1 MKLLPAA
8 SLLLLLL
15 TALEARPK
23 PAALKCRTG
32 PLDIVF
38 VIDSSR
44 SVRPFEF
51 ETMRRFMMD
60 IISNLDVGP
69 NATRVGVIQY
79 SSQVQNIF
87 SLKTFFTRADM
98 ERAINS
104 IVPLAQ
110 GTMTGLAIQYAMN
123 VAFSTQ
129 EGARPPHKGIPRI
142 AIIVT
147 DGRPQDR
154 VTEVATQ
161 ARNAGIEIYAVGIQR
176 ADMNS
181 LRAMASP
188 PLEEHVF
195 LVESFELI
203 QQFAKQ
209 FQDKLCGVDMC
220 VEREHGCQHSC
231 VSTPGS
237 FYCECNPGYR
247 LNVDGKTCTP
257 IDACADGRHG
267 CQHHCVSLR
276 GSYSCRCRPGY
287 YLSHN
292 KRSCTMIDYCS
303 FGNHSCQHE
312 CVSIPNGHY
321 CRCRSGF
328 TLQPDGKSCRGRSQR
343 AAQHRLCV
351 QHVPLC
357 PAQPPGKGCSQ
368 TTLNG
373 DNPMPSACLPATDLC
388 NGVDH
393 GCEFKCV
400 STEGSYHCVCPEG
413 QQLQAD
419 GKTCSKCGAG
429 HVDLVM
435 VIDGSKSVRPQNFEL
450 VKQFV
455 NRVVDLLDVSPQG
468 TRVGLVQYSSRVR
481 TEFPLNKYHSAD
493 EIKKAVMDV
502 EYMEKGTM
510 TGLALKH
517 MVEHSFS
524 ELEGARP
531 LSHNIPRIGLVFT
544 DGRSQDDI
552 SEWAR
557 RAKESGIVMFAVGV
571 GKAVEE
577 ELRAIAS
584 EPVEQ
589 HFSYSA
595 DFTTMTHLVENFS
608 LNICPEEGKGE
619 TEIRSPCECEALV
632 QFQTNTVAILQSL
645 TEKIAQMTAR
655 LEDLEKQIANKK

>member
-1 MKLLPAA
+1 WGL
-8 SLLLLLL
+8 
-15 TALEARPK
+15 PK
-23 PAALKCRTG
+23 PCRTG

-60 IISNLDVGP
+60 IIGNLDVGP

-87 SLKTFFTRADM
+87 SLKTFFTRAEM

-104 IVPLAQ
+104 IIPLAQ

-176 ADMNS
+176 ADMSS

-247 LNVDGKTCTP
+247 LN
-257 IDACADGRHG
+257 
-267 CQHHCVSLR
+267 
-276 GSYSCRCRPGY
+276 
-287 YLSHN
+287 
-292 KRSCTMIDYCS
+292 
-303 FGNHSCQHE
+303 
-312 CVSIPNGHY
+312 
-321 CRCRSGF
+321 
-328 TLQPDGKSCRGRSQR
+328 
-343 AAQHRLCV
+343 
-351 QHVPLC
+351 
-357 PAQPPGKGCSQ
+357 
-368 TTLNG
+368 
-373 DNPMPSACLPATDLC
+373 
-388 NGVDH
+388 
-393 GCEFKCV
+393 
-400 STEGSYHCVCPEG
+400 
-413 QQLQAD
+413 AD

-455 NRVVDLLDVSPQG
+455 NRIVDLLEVSPHG

-595 DFTTMTHLVENFS
+595 DFTTMTHL
-608 LNICPEEGKGE
+608 EGKGE

-645 TEKIAQMTAR
+645 TEKNILWGDAWACQGAEQLSTENTWGR
-655 LEDLEKQIANKK
+655 EG

>member
-1 MKLLPAA
+1 KPSKICSLAFHLLNTLPVCGRKAEP
-8 SLLLLLL
+8 SLCPL
-15 TALEARPK
+15 P
-23 PAALKCRTG
+23 ALKCRTG

-51 ETMRRFMMD
+51 ETMRRFMID
-60 IISNLDVGP
+60 IIGSLDVGP

-98 ERAINS
+98 EKAINS

-123 VAFSTQ
+123 VAFTTQ
-129 EGARPPHKGIPRI
+129 EGARPLHKKIPRI

-203 QQFAKQ
+203 QQFGKQ
-209 FQDKLCGVDMC
+209 FQDKLC
-220 VEREHGCQHSC
+220 
-231 VSTPGS
+231 
-237 FYCECNPGYR
+237 
-247 LNVDGKTCTP
+247 
-257 IDACADGRHG
+257 
-267 CQHHCVSLR
+267 
-276 GSYSCRCRPGY
+276 
-287 YLSHN
+287 
-292 KRSCTMIDYCS
+292 
-303 FGNHSCQHE
+303 
-312 CVSIPNGHY
+312 
-321 CRCRSGF
+321 
-328 TLQPDGKSCRGRSQR
+328 
-343 AAQHRLCV
+343 
-351 QHVPLC
+351 
-357 PAQPPGKGCSQ
+357 
-368 TTLNG
+368 
-373 DNPMPSACLPATDLC
+373 ATDLC

-400 STEGSYHCVCPEG
+400 STEGSYRCVCPEG

-419 GKTCSKCGAG
+419 GKACSKCGAG
-429 HVDLVM
+429 HIDLVM

-455 NRVVDLLDVSPQG
+455 NRIVDLLEVSPHG

-493 EIKKAVMDV
+493 EIKKAVMEV

-531 LSHNIPRIGLVFT
+531 LSHNVPRIGLVFT

-557 RAKESGIVMFAVGV
+557 RAKDSGIVMFAVGV

-595 DFTTMTHLVENFS
+595 DFTTMTHL
-608 LNICPEEGKGE
+608 EGKGE

-645 TEKIAQMTAR
+645 TEKNILWGDAWACWGAGQPGDR
-655 LEDLEKQIANKK
+655 LHTGKRGMDKWDWGKF

>member
-1 MKLLPAA
+1 MKLLPVAP
-8 SLLLLLL
+8 LLLLLL
-15 TALEARPK
+15 MTLEARPK
-23 PAALKCRTG
+23 PAGEPQPCRTG
-32 PLDIVF
+32 PMDIVF

-51 ETMRRFMMD
+51 ETMRQFMMD
-60 IISNLDVGP
+60 IIGSLDVGP

-98 ERAINS
+98 EKAINS

-123 VAFSTQ
+123 VAFTTQ
-129 EGARPPHKGIPRI
+129 EGARPLHKKIPRI

-203 QQFAKQ
+203 QQFGKQ

-231 VSTPGS
+231 ISTPGS

-247 LNVDGKTCTP
+247 LNM
-257 IDACADGRHG
+257 DGR
-267 CQHHCVSLR
+267 
-276 GSYSCRCRPGY
+276 
-287 YLSHN
+287 
-292 KRSCTMIDYCS
+292 T
-303 FGNHSCQHE
+303 
-312 CVSIPNGHY
+312 
-321 CRCRSGF
+321 
-328 TLQPDGKSCRGRSQR
+328 
-343 AAQHRLCV
+343 
-351 QHVPLC
+351 
-357 PAQPPGKGCSQ
+357 CSQ
-368 TTLNG
+368 
-373 DNPMPSACLPATDLC
+373 C
-388 NGVDH
+388 
-393 GCEFKCV
+393 
-400 STEGSYHCVCPEG
+400 GS
-413 QQLQAD
+413 
-419 GKTCSKCGAG
+419 G

-455 NRVVDLLDVSPQG
+455 NRIVDLLEVSPHG

-493 EIKKAVMDV
+493 EIKKAVMEV

-531 LSHNIPRIGLVFT
+531 LSHNVPRIGLVFT

-595 DFTTMTHLVENFS
+595 DFTTMTHLVENFK
-608 LNICPEEGKGE
+608 LNICPEESKGE

-655 LEDLEKQIANKK
+655 LEDLEKQIAKKK

>member
-1 MKLLPAA
+1 
-8 SLLLLLL
+8 
-15 TALEARPK
+15 
-23 PAALKCRTG
+23 KCRTG

-60 IISNLDVGP
+60 IIGSLDVGP

-98 ERAINS
+98 EKAINS
-104 IVPLAQ
+104 IIPLAQ
-110 GTMTGLAIQYAMN
+110 GTMTGLAIQYTMN
-123 VAFSTQ
+123 VAFTTQ
-129 EGARPPHKGIPRI
+129 EGARPLHKKIPRI

-154 VTEVATQ
+154 VSEVAAQ

-188 PLEEHVF
+188 PLEDHVF

-203 QQFAKQ
+203 QQFGKQ

-220 VEREHGCQHSC
+220 VEQEHGCQHSC

-247 LNVDGKTCTP
+247 LNMDGKTCSP
-257 IDACADGRHG
+257 IDACVGRRHG
-267 CQHHCVSLR
+267 CQHQCISTCGSHSCHCHT
-276 GSYSCRCRPGY
+276 GY
-287 YLSHN
+287 RLN
-292 KRSCTMIDYCS
+292 QDKRSCSMIDYCS

-312 CVSIPNGHY
+312 CVSIPHGHY

-328 TLQPDGKSCRGRSQR
+328 TLQPDARSCR
-343 AAQHRLCV
+343 
-351 QHVPLC
+351 
-357 PAQPPGKGCSQ
+357 
-368 TTLNG
+368 
-373 DNPMPSACLPATDLC
+373 ATDLC

-400 STEGSYHCVCPEG
+400 STEGSYRCMCPEG
-413 QQLQAD
+413 QQLQPD
-419 GKTCSKCGAG
+419 GKGCTRKTFGDGNGGFWAETPG
-429 HVDLVM
+429 HALSHFLASPWLQIQGVHTV
-435 VIDGSKSVRPQNFEL
+435 SSNPSAPPPPPPP
-450 VKQFV
+450 
-455 NRVVDLLDVSPQG
+455 DLLEVSPHG

-493 EIKKAVMDV
+493 EIKKAVMEV

-531 LSHNIPRIGLVFT
+531 LSHNVPRIGLVFT

-557 RAKESGIVMFAVGV
+557 KAKESGIVMFAVGV

-595 DFTTMTHLVENFS
+595 DFTTMTHLVENFK
-608 LNICPEEGKGE
+608 LNICPEEGKGV

-645 TEKIAQMTAR
+645 TEKNILWVSLARSLAQMTAR

>member
-1 MKLLPAA
+1 
-8 SLLLLLL
+8 
-15 TALEARPK
+15 
-23 PAALKCRTG
+23 KCRTG

-220 VEREHGCQHSC
+220 MEREHGCQHSC

-247 LNVDGKTCTP
+247 LNVDGKTCSRKNPFYFLNFHRELVVMGPTEGSWHTAE
-257 IDACADGRHG
+257 DSGRPAAAW
-267 CQHHCVSLR
+267 V
-276 GSYSCRCRPGY
+276 
-287 YLSHN
+287 LS
-292 KRSCTMIDYCS
+292 
-303 FGNHSCQHE
+303 
-312 CVSIPNGHY
+312 
-321 CRCRSGF
+321 
-328 TLQPDGKSCRGRSQR
+328 
-343 AAQHRLCV
+343 
-351 QHVPLC
+351 
-357 PAQPPGKGCSQ
+357 
-368 TTLNG
+368 
-373 DNPMPSACLPATDLC
+373 TDLC

-455 NRVVDLLDVSPQG
+455 NRVVDLLEVSPQG

-531 LSHNIPRIGLVFT
+531 LSQNVPRIGLVFT

-645 TEKIAQMTAR
+645 TEKNILWGEAWAWQGAGDRAHMGEGGIAKW
-655 LEDLEKQIANKK
+655 E

>member
-1 MKLLPAA
+1 MLRRDREGRPSPGACQHQEQPCTLGVSPSSPKAVWSRRAMMNLLPVAP
-8 SLLLLLL
+8 LLLLLL
-15 TALEARPK
+15 TTLEARPK

-32 PLDIVF
+32 PMDIVF

-51 ETMRRFMMD
+51 EIMRQFMMD
-60 IISNLDVGP
+60 IIGSLDLGP

-87 SLKTFFTRADM
+87 SLKTFFTRVDM
-98 ERAINS
+98 ENAINS

-123 VAFSTQ
+123 VAFTTQ
-129 EGARPPHKGIPRI
+129 EGARPLHKKIPRI

-161 ARNAGIEIYAVGIQR
+161 AQNAGIEIYAVGIQR

-203 QQFAKQ
+203 QQFGKQ
-209 FQDKLCGVDMC
+209 FQDKLCA
-220 VEREHGCQHSC
+220 
-231 VSTPGS
+231 
-237 FYCECNPGYR
+237 
-247 LNVDGKTCTP
+247 

-267 CQHHCVSLR
+267 CQHQCVSTR
-276 GSYSCRCRPGY
+276 GSYSCRCRAGY
-287 YLSHN
+287 YLN
-292 KRSCTMIDYCS
+292 QDKKSCSMIDYCS
-303 FGNHSCQHE
+303 FRNHSCQHE

-328 TLQPDGKSCRGRSQR
+328 TLQPDSRSCR
-343 AAQHRLCV
+343 
-351 QHVPLC
+351 
-357 PAQPPGKGCSQ
+357 
-368 TTLNG
+368 
-373 DNPMPSACLPATDLC
+373 ATDLC

-400 STEGSYHCVCPEG
+400 STEGSFYCVCPEG
-413 QQLQAD
+413 QHLQGD
-419 GKTCSKCGAG
+419 GKACSKCGGG
-429 HVDLVM
+429 HIDLVM

-455 NRVVDLLDVSPQG
+455 NRIVDLLEVSAHG

-493 EIKKAVMDV
+493 EIKKAVMEV

-595 DFTTMTHLVENFS
+595 DFTTMTHLVENFK

-619 TEIRSPCECEALV
+619 MEIRGLCECEVLV
-632 QFQTNTVAILQSL
+632 QFQTNTVAILRSL
-645 TEKIAQMTAR
+645 TEKLAQMTAR
-655 LEDLEKQIANKK
+655 LEDLEKQIADKK

>member
-1 MKLLPAA
+1 MKLLPVAP
-8 SLLLLLL
+8 LLLLLL
-15 TALEARPK
+15 TTLEARPK
-23 PAALKCRTG
+23 PAGLALKCRTG

-60 IISNLDVGP
+60 IIGSLDVGP

-87 SLKTFFTRADM
+87 SLKTFFTRTDM
-98 ERAINS
+98 EKAINN

-123 VAFSTQ
+123 VAFTTQ
-129 EGARPPHKGIPRI
+129 EGARPLHKKIPRI

-203 QQFAKQ
+203 QQFGKQ
-209 FQDKLCGVDMC
+209 FQDKLCGVDVC
-220 VEREHGCQHSC
+220 VEQEHGCQHSC
-231 VSTPGS
+231 ISTPGS

-247 LNVDGKTCTP
+247 LNVDGKTC
-257 IDACADGRHG
+257 
-267 CQHHCVSLR
+267 
-276 GSYSCRCRPGY
+276 
-287 YLSHN
+287 
-292 KRSCTMIDYCS
+292 
-303 FGNHSCQHE
+303 
-312 CVSIPNGHY
+312 
-321 CRCRSGF
+321 
-328 TLQPDGKSCRGRSQR
+328 SQ
-343 AAQHRLCV
+343 
-351 QHVPLC
+351 
-357 PAQPPGKGCSQ
+357 
-368 TTLNG
+368 
-373 DNPMPSACLPATDLC
+373 
-388 NGVDH
+388 
-393 GCEFKCV
+393 
-400 STEGSYHCVCPEG
+400 
-413 QQLQAD
+413 
-419 GKTCSKCGAG
+419 CGTG

-455 NRVVDLLDVSPQG
+455 NRIVDLLDVSPHG

-493 EIKKAVMDV
+493 EIKKAVMEV

-531 LSHNIPRIGLVFT
+531 LAHNVPRIGLVFT

-595 DFTTMTHLVENFS
+595 DFTTMTHLVENFK

-619 TEIRSPCECEALV
+619 MEIRSPCECEALV

-645 TEKIAQMTAR
+645 TEKIAQMMAR

>member
-1 MKLLPAA
+1 MSLLPD
-8 SLLLLLL
+8 LLPSDDH
-15 TALEARPK
+15 EAEP
-23 PAALKCRTG
+23 PLCPLPALKCRTG

-51 ETMRRFMMD
+51 ETMRRFMID

-87 SLKTFFTRADM
+87 SLKTFFTWADM
-98 ERAINS
+98 EKAINS
-104 IVPLAQ
+104 IIPLAQ
-110 GTMTGLAIQYAMN
+110 GTMTGLAIQYVMN
-123 VAFSTQ
+123 VAFTTH
-129 EGARPPHKGIPRI
+129 EGARPPHKKIPRI

-203 QQFAKQ
+203 QQFGKQ

-220 VEREHGCQHSC
+220 VEQEHGCQHSC

-247 LNVDGKTCTP
+247 LNVDRKT
-257 IDACADGRHG
+257 
-267 CQHHCVSLR
+267 L
-276 GSYSCRCRPGY
+276 
-287 YLSHN
+287 
-292 KRSCTMIDYCS
+292 IDYCS

-321 CRCRSGF
+321 CRCRSGY
-328 TLQPDGKSCRGRSQR
+328 TLQPDSKSCR
-343 AAQHRLCV
+343 
-351 QHVPLC
+351 
-357 PAQPPGKGCSQ
+357 
-368 TTLNG
+368 
-373 DNPMPSACLPATDLC
+373 ATDLC

-400 STEGSYHCVCPEG
+400 STEGSYHCMCPEG

-419 GKTCSKCGAG
+419 GKMCSKCGAG
-429 HVDLVM
+429 HIDLVM

-455 NRVVDLLDVSPQG
+455 NRIVDLLDVSPHG

-608 LNICPEEGKGE
+608 LNICPGLVEMPVMAFVHLY
-619 TEIRSPCECEALV
+619 ICFALC
-632 QFQTNTVAILQSL
+632 FFAMCL
-645 TEKIAQMTAR
+645 
-655 LEDLEKQIANKK
+655 

>member
-1 MKLLPAA
+1 MKLLPLAA
-8 SLLLLLL
+8 LLLLVL
-15 TALEARPK
+15 TTLEARPK

-51 ETMRRFMMD
+51 ETMRRFMID

-87 SLKTFFTRADM
+87 SLKTFFTRAEM

-123 VAFSTQ
+123 VAFTVQ
-129 EGARPPHKGIPRI
+129 EGARPPHKKIPRI

-154 VTEVATQ
+154 VSEVSAH

-203 QQFAKQ
+203 QQFGKQ

-220 VEREHGCQHSC
+220 MERDHGCQHSC

-237 FYCECNPGYR
+237 FYCECHPGYQ
-247 LNVDGKTCTP
+247 LTMDGKTC
-257 IDACADGRHG
+257 
-267 CQHHCVSLR
+267 SL
-276 GSYSCRCRPGY
+276 
-287 YLSHN
+287 
-292 KRSCTMIDYCS
+292 IDYCS
-303 FGNHSCQHE
+303 FGNHSCQHD
-312 CVSIPNGHY
+312 CVSIPAGHR
-321 CRCRSGF
+321 CRCRDGF
-328 TLQPDGKSCRGRSQR
+328 MLQHDGKSCR
-343 AAQHRLCV
+343 AI
-351 QHVPLC
+351 
-357 PAQPPGKGCSQ
+357 
-368 TTLNG
+368 
-373 DNPMPSACLPATDLC
+373 DLC

-400 STEGSYHCVCPEG
+400 SSEDSFHCVCPEG

-455 NRVVDLLDVSPQG
+455 NRIVDLLEVSPDG

-481 TEFPLNKYHSAD
+481 TEFPLNKYHSAED
-493 EIKKAVMDV
+493 IKAAVMRM

-531 LSHNIPRIGLVFT
+531 LSHNVPRIGLVFT

-552 SEWAR
+552 SEWAQ

-595 DFTTMTHLVENFS
+595 DFTTMTHLVENFK
-608 LNICPEEGKGE
+608 LNICPEEGRGE
-619 TEIRSPCECEALV
+619 MEIRSPCECEALV

-645 TEKIAQMTAR
+645 TERNILWVLMGSLGGGGEGAASKSKLEEAWGPAARKDSILGAQSHLNSPR
-655 LEDLEKQIANKK
+655 

>member
-1 MKLLPAA
+1 QW
-8 SLLLLLL
+8 
-15 TALEARPK
+15 EG
-23 PAALKCRTG
+23 CRTG

-51 ETMRRFMMD
+51 ETMRRFMID
-60 IISNLDVGP
+60 IIGNLDVGP

-87 SLKTFFTRADM
+87 SLKTFFTREDM
-98 ERAINS
+98 EKAINS

-110 GTMTGLAIQYAMN
+110 GTMTGLAIQYTMN
-123 VAFSTQ
+123 VAFTVQ
-129 EGARPPHKGIPRI
+129 EGARPPHKKIPRI
-142 AIIVT
+142 AIVVT

-161 ARNAGIEIYAVGIQR
+161 ARDAGIEIYAVGIQR
-176 ADMNS
+176 ADMTS

-203 QQFAKQ
+203 RQFGKQ

-220 VEREHGCQHSC
+220 VERDHGCQHSC

-237 FYCECNPGYR
+237 FYCECNPGYQ
-247 LNVDGKTCTP
+247 LNADRKTCSP

-267 CQHHCVSLR
+267 CEHQCVSAR
-276 GSYSCRCRPGY
+276 GSYSCRCRCRLLPQPGQEDLQPGSASPQLY
-287 YLSHN
+287 SVATSEGPGPPCRSGTRRAPLPASPCLLLSPV
-292 KRSCTMIDYCS
+292 IDYCS
-303 FGNHSCQHE
+303 FGNHSCQH
-312 CVSIPNGHY
+312 
-321 CRCRSGF
+321 
-328 TLQPDGKSCRGRSQR
+328 D
-343 AAQHRLCV
+343 
-351 QHVPLC
+351 
-357 PAQPPGKGCSQ
+357 
-368 TTLNG
+368 
-373 DNPMPSACLPATDLC
+373 
-388 NGVDH
+388 
-393 GCEFKCV
+393 
-400 STEGSYHCVCPEG
+400 EGSYHCVCPEG

-419 GKTCSKCGAG
+419 GKGCRCGAG

-455 NRVVDLLDVSPQG
+455 NRIVDLLEVSPQG
-468 TRVGLVQYSSRVR
+468 TRVGL
-481 TEFPLNKYHSAD
+481 FPLNKYHS
-493 EIKKAVMDV
+493 V

-531 LSHNIPRIGLVFT
+531 LSHNVPRIGLVFT

-595 DFTTMTHLVENFS
+595 DFTTMTHLVENFK
-608 LNICPEEGKGE
+608 LNICPEEGRGE

-645 TEKIAQMTAR
+645 TERNILWVLRGRAGAQSSPAALGGCIQTPAGGGTGAGSR
-655 LEDLEKQIANKK
+655 DGRWGRVGQACAGQ

>member
-1 MKLLPAA
+1 MKLLPVAP
-8 SLLLLLL
+8 LLLLVL
-15 TALEARPK
+15 TTLEARPK

-51 ETMRRFMMD
+51 ETMRRFMID
-60 IISNLDVGP
+60 IIGNLDVGP

-87 SLKTFFTRADM
+87 SLKTFFTREDM
-98 ERAINS
+98 EKAINS

-110 GTMTGLAIQYAMN
+110 GTMTGLAIQYTMN
-123 VAFSTQ
+123 VAFTVQ
-129 EGARPPHKGIPRI
+129 EGARPPHKKIPRI
-142 AIIVT
+142 AIVVT

-161 ARNAGIEIYAVGIQR
+161 ARDAGIEIYAVGIQR
-176 ADMNS
+176 ADMTS

-203 QQFAKQ
+203 RQFGKQ

-220 VEREHGCQHSC
+220 VERDHGCQHSC

-237 FYCECNPGYR
+237 FYCECNPGYQ
-247 LNVDGKTCTP
+247 LNADRKTCSP

-267 CQHHCVSLR
+267 CEHQCVSAR
-276 GSYSCRCRPGY
+276 GSYSCRCRAGY
-287 YLSHN
+287 YLN
-292 KRSCTMIDYCS
+292 QDKRTCSMIDYCS

-312 CVSIPNGHY
+312 CVSIPSGHR
-321 CRCRSGF
+321 CRCHRGF
-328 TLQPDGKSCRGRSQR
+328 TLQPDGSSCR
-343 AAQHRLCV
+343 
-351 QHVPLC
+351 
-357 PAQPPGKGCSQ
+357 
-368 TTLNG
+368 
-373 DNPMPSACLPATDLC
+373 ATDLC

-393 GCEFKCV
+393 GCKFKCV
-400 STEGSYHCVCPEG
+400 TSEGSYHCVCPEG

-419 GKTCSKCGAG
+419 GKGCSRCGAG

-455 NRVVDLLDVSPQG
+455 NRIVDLLEVSPQG

-493 EIKKAVMDV
+493 EIKEAVMKV

-517 MVEHSFS
+517 M
-524 ELEGARP
+524 
-531 LSHNIPRIGLVFT
+531 
-544 DGRSQDDI
+544 DDI

-595 DFTTMTHLVENFS
+595 DFTTMTHLVENFK
-608 LNICPEEGKGE
+608 LNICPEEGRGE

-645 TEKIAQMTAR
+645 TERNILWVLRGRTGAQSSPQLWGAASKLLPGEAQGLAAGMGGG
-655 LEDLEKQIANKK
+655 DG

>member
-1 MKLLPAA
+1 
-8 SLLLLLL
+8 
-15 TALEARPK
+15 
-23 PAALKCRTG
+23 KCRTG

-60 IISNLDVGP
+60 IIGSLDVGP
-69 NATRVGVIQY
+69 NATY

-87 SLKTFFTRADM
+87 SLKTFFTRHHDGKKKGADM
-98 ERAINS
+98 DKPINS
-104 IVPLAQ
+104 IVPRAQ

-123 VAFSTQ
+123 VAFTTQ
-129 EGARPPHKGIPRI
+129 EGARPLHKKIPRI

-203 QQFAKQ
+203 QQFGKQ
-209 FQDKLCGVDMC
+209 FQDKLCGVDVC
-220 VEREHGCQHSC
+220 VEQEHGCQHSC

-247 LNVDGKTCTP
+247 LNVDGKTCSP

-267 CQHHCVSLR
+267 CQHQCVSAR
-276 GSYSCRCRPGY
+276 GSYSCRCRVGY
-287 YLSHN
+287 YLN
-292 KRSCTMIDYCS
+292 QDKRSCSVIDYCS

-312 CVSIPNGHY
+312 CVSIPNGHS

-328 TLQPDGKSCRGRSQR
+328 TLQPDSRSCR
-343 AAQHRLCV
+343 
-351 QHVPLC
+351 
-357 PAQPPGKGCSQ
+357 
-368 TTLNG
+368 
-373 DNPMPSACLPATDLC
+373 ATDLC

-393 GCEFKCV
+393 GCEFKCM

-419 GKTCSKCGAG
+419 GKACSKCGAG
-429 HVDLVM
+429 RVDLVM

-455 NRVVDLLDVSPQG
+455 NRIVDLLEVSPHG

-493 EIKKAVMDV
+493 EIKKAVMEV

-531 LSHNIPRIGLVFT
+531 LSHNVPRIGLVFT

-577 ELRAIAS
+577 ELRAIGESQAPQGCGS
-584 EPVEQ
+584 DCTQTPTV
-589 HFSYSA
+589 
-595 DFTTMTHLVENFS
+595 T
-608 LNICPEEGKGE
+608 EEGKGE
-619 TEIRSPCECEALV
+619 TAIRSPCECEALV

-645 TEKIAQMTAR
+645 TEKNILWARSLAQMTAR

>member
-1 MKLLPAA
+1 MMKLLPVAP
-8 SLLLLLL
+8 LLLLLL
-15 TALEARPK
+15 TTLEARPK

-51 ETMRRFMMD
+51 ETMRRFMID
-60 IISNLDVGP
+60 IIGNLDVGP

-87 SLKTFFTRADM
+87 SLKTFFTRAEM

-104 IVPLAQ
+104 IIPLAQ
-110 GTMTGLAIQYAMN
+110 GTMTGLAIQYVMN
-123 VAFSTQ
+123 VAFTAQ
-129 EGARPPHKGIPRI
+129 EGARPPHKRIPRI

-203 QQFAKQ
+203 QQFGKQ

-220 VEREHGCQHSC
+220 VEQEHGCQHSC

-247 LNVDGKTCTP
+247 LNVDGKTCSP

-267 CQHHCVSLR
+267 CQHHCVSTR

-287 YLSHN
+287 YLGQN
-292 KRSCTMIDYCS
+292 KRSCIMIDYCS

-312 CVSIPNGHY
+312 CVSIPSGHY
-321 CRCRSGF
+321 CRCRSGY
-328 TLQPDGKSCRGRSQR
+328 TLQPDGRSCR
-343 AAQHRLCV
+343 
-351 QHVPLC
+351 
-357 PAQPPGKGCSQ
+357 
-368 TTLNG
+368 
-373 DNPMPSACLPATDLC
+373 ATDLC

-400 STEGSYHCVCPEG
+400 STEGSYHCMCPEG

-455 NRVVDLLDVSPQG
+455 NRIVDLLDVSPHG

>member
-1 MKLLPAA
+1 MKAPYGERSRTCLRNLWALGSSWDDSP
-8 SLLLLLL
+8 SLGIVPRGLG
-15 TALEARPK
+15 
-23 PAALKCRTG
+23 CRTG

-51 ETMRRFMMD
+51 ETMRRFMID
-60 IISNLDVGP
+60 IIGNLDVGP

-87 SLKTFFTRADM
+87 SLKTFFTREDM
-98 ERAINS
+98 EKAINS

-110 GTMTGLAIQYAMN
+110 GTMTGLAIQYTMN
-123 VAFSTQ
+123 VAFTVQ
-129 EGARPPHKGIPRI
+129 EGARPPHKKIPRI
-142 AIIVT
+142 AIVVT

-161 ARNAGIEIYAVGIQR
+161 ARDAGIEIYAVGIQR
-176 ADMNS
+176 ADMTS

-203 QQFAKQ
+203 RQFGKQ

-220 VEREHGCQHSC
+220 VERDHGCQHSC

-237 FYCECNPGYR
+237 FYCECNPGYQ
-247 LNVDGKTCTP
+247 LN
-257 IDACADGRHG
+257 ADR
-267 CQHHCVSLR
+267 
-276 GSYSCRCRPGY
+276 
-287 YLSHN
+287 
-292 KRSCTMIDYCS
+292 
-303 FGNHSCQHE
+303 
-312 CVSIPNGHY
+312 
-321 CRCRSGF
+321 
-328 TLQPDGKSCRGRSQR
+328 
-343 AAQHRLCV
+343 
-351 QHVPLC
+351 
-357 PAQPPGKGCSQ
+357 
-368 TTLNG
+368 
-373 DNPMPSACLPATDLC
+373 
-388 NGVDH
+388 
-393 GCEFKCV
+393 
-400 STEGSYHCVCPEG
+400 
-413 QQLQAD
+413 
-419 GKTCSKCGAG
+419 KTCSRCGAG

-455 NRVVDLLDVSPQG
+455 NRIVDLLEVSPQG
-468 TRVGLVQYSSRVR
+468 TRVGLVQYFQPSR
-481 TEFPLNKYHSAD
+481 TE
-493 EIKKAVMDV
+493 IKEAVMKV

-531 LSHNIPRIGLVFT
+531 LSHNVPRIGLVFT

-595 DFTTMTHLVENFS
+595 DFTTMTHLVENFK
-608 LNICPEEGKGE
+608 LNICP
-619 TEIRSPCECEALV
+619 EIRSPCECEALV

-645 TEKIAQMTAR
+645 TERNILWVLRGRAGAQSSPAALGGCIQTPAGGGTGAGSR
-655 LEDLEKQIANKK
+655 DGRWGRVGQACAGQ

>member
-1 MKLLPAA
+1 
-8 SLLLLLL
+8 
-15 TALEARPK
+15 
-23 PAALKCRTG
+23 KCRTG
-32 PLDIVF
+32 PMDIVF

-51 ETMRRFMMD
+51 EIMRRFMID
-60 IISNLDVGP
+60 IIGSLDVGP

-87 SLKTFFTRADM
+87 SLKTFFTRAEM
-98 ERAINS
+98 EKAINS
-104 IVPLAQ
+104 IIPLAQ
-110 GTMTGLAIQYAMN
+110 GTMTGLAIQYTMN
-123 VAFSTQ
+123 VAFTTQ
-129 EGARPPHKGIPRI
+129 EGARPLHKKIPRI

-154 VTEVATQ
+154 VTEVATH

-188 PLEEHVF
+188 PLEDHVF

-203 QQFAKQ
+203 QQFGKQ

-220 VEREHGCQHSC
+220 LVQEHGCQHSC

-237 FYCECNPGYR
+237 FYCECHPGYR
-247 LNVDGKTCTP
+247 LNMDGKTCSP

-267 CQHHCVSLR
+267 CQHQCVSAR
-276 GSYSCRCRPGY
+276 GSYSCHCRAGY
-287 YLSHN
+287 RLNHD
-292 KRSCTMIDYCS
+292 KRSCSMIDYCS

-328 TLQPDGKSCRGRSQR
+328 TLQPDARSC
-343 AAQHRLCV
+343 
-351 QHVPLC
+351 
-357 PAQPPGKGCSQ
+357 K
-368 TTLNG
+368 
-373 DNPMPSACLPATDLC
+373 ATDLC
-388 NGVDH
+388 NRVDH

-400 STEGSYHCVCPEG
+400 STEGSYHCMCPEG

-419 GKTCSKCGAG
+419 GKTCTKCGAG

-455 NRVVDLLDVSPQG
+455 NRIVDLLDVSPHG

-493 EIKKAVMDV
+493 EIKKAVMAV

-531 LSHNIPRIGLVFT
+531 LSHNVPRIGLVFT

-552 SEWAR
+552 TEWAR

-595 DFTTMTHLVENFS
+595 DFTTMTHLVENFK
-608 LNICPEEGKGE
+608 LNICPEEGKGV

-645 TEKIAQMTAR
+645 TEKNILWACSLAQMTAR

>member
-1 MKLLPAA
+1 MMKLLHIAPF
-8 SLLLLLL
+8 LLLAF

-23 PAALKCRTG
+23 FLATKCKTG

-51 ETMRRFMMD
+51 ETMRRFMID
-60 IISNLDVGP
+60 IIQNLDIGP

-79 SSQVQNIF
+79 SSQVQNVF
-87 SLKTFFTRADM
+87 SLKSFFSRAEM
-98 ERAINS
+98 EKAINS
-104 IVPLAQ
+104 IIPLAQ

-123 VAFSTQ
+123 VAFTTQ
-129 EGARPPHKGIPRI
+129 EGVRPLHKKIPRV
-142 AIIVT
+142 AVIVT

-154 VTEVATQ
+154 VTDVAAQ
-161 ARNAGIEIYAVGIQR
+161 ARAAGIEIYAVGVQR

-195 LVESFELI
+195 LVESFDLI
-203 QQFAKQ
+203 EQFGKQ

-220 VEREHGCQHSC
+220 TEMDHGCQHTC
-231 VSTPGS
+231 VSIPSS
-237 FYCECNPGYR
+237 FYCQCKPGYK
-247 LNVDGKTCTP
+247 LNADGKTCSV

-267 CQHHCVSLR
+267 CEHQCVSSH
-276 GSYSCRCRPGY
+276 GSYTCRCRTGY
-287 YLSHN
+287 QLN
-292 KRSCTMIDYCS
+292 QDKKSCSMINFCN

-312 CVSIPNGHY
+312 CVNILNGFY
-321 CRCRSGF
+321 CRCRDGY
-328 TLQPDGKSCRGRSQR
+328 TLQADGKACRAS
-343 AAQHRLCV
+343 
-351 QHVPLC
+351 
-357 PAQPPGKGCSQ
+357 
-368 TTLNG
+368 
-373 DNPMPSACLPATDLC
+373 DLC
-388 NGVDH
+388 NSVEH

-400 STEGSYHCVCPEG
+400 STTGSYHCVCPEG

-419 GKTCSKCGAG
+419 KKTCNKCKAG
-429 HVDLVM
+429 HIDLVM
-435 VIDGSKSVRPQNFEL
+435 VIDGSKSVRPQNFEV

-455 NRVVDLLDVSPQG
+455 NQIVDFMDVSPHG

-481 TEFPLNKYHSAD
+481 TEFPLNKYTTAAD
-493 EIKKAVMDV
+493 VKKAVQRV
-502 EYMEKGTM
+502 QYMEKGTM

-517 MVEHSFS
+517 MLEHSFS
-524 ELEGARP
+524 EAEGARP
-531 LSHNIPRIGLVFT
+531 LSQNVPRIGLVFT

-577 ELRAIAS
+577 ELREIAS
-584 EPVEQ
+584 QPVEQ

-595 DFTTMTHLVENFS
+595 DFNTMTHIVDNLK

-619 TEIRSPCECEALV
+619 TEFRNPCECEALV
-632 QFQTNTVAILQSL
+632 QFQSNTLAILEDL
-645 TEKIAQMTAR
+645 TDKIAQMTAR
-655 LEDLEKQIANKK
+655 LDQLENQIAGKK